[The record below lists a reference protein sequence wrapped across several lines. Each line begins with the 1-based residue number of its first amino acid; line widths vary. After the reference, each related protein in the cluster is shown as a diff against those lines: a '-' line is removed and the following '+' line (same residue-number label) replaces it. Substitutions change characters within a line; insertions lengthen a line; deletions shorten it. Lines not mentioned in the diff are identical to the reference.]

1 MSRLVYDNLADHVLD
16 LVFPIFKGLA
26 ADRSIEL
33 EGKQLWSISGDN
45 WQQVTFPAATTFSY
59 WEKNIPIRGPLDSSC
74 NSILLVSQS
83 CKRFVLYKPALCLG
97 VSIIDNVK
105 WAYVRDMKLWS
116 EEIAQEFSCKLAIFI
131 SASLEHSQ
139 SSWFEIT
146 GHWTWGLMVSQ
157 MAKLSQSHWNL
168 GLTFWTWAWLS
179 HWHLGSSTSF
189 MWGITSL
196 VSIEALTLDQEEN

>member
-83 CKRFVLYKPALCLG
+83 CKRFVLYQPALCLG

-139 SSWFEIT
+139 SSWFEINRYENSKMT
-146 GHWTWGLMVSQ
+146 TASLISC
-157 MAKLSQSHWNL
+157 S
-168 GLTFWTWAWLS
+168 WAAAPPSCGASPACSASRISPCNNWRI
-179 HWHLGSSTSF
+179 GTIGAF
-189 MWGITSL
+189 
-196 VSIEALTLDQEEN
+196 EEMNVC